1 MAAASAE
8 LNSETQATEL
18 VMKPGQP
25 AAGGQ
30 SHVRVNTEL
39 KTLVV

>member
-8 LNSETQATEL
+8 LNSETQAAGL
-18 VMKPGQP
+18 VIKPGQP
-25 AAGGQ
+25 AAGQ
-30 SHVRVNTEL
+30 SHIRVNTEL